1 MNFLAGQKL
10 VKQKEFGKALD
21 IFLNLK
27 QSTTKDIRVFFYL
40 GIIYFELNEFN
51 KSIFFYEKYLKEKPN
66 AENALYNLA
75 IVRQSIGDLKIAK
88 QIYLKLINLN
98 NSSLRPY
105 LGLLTLDENF
115 LTEENYKNIYSIV
128 KTRNLS
134 IYDKGI
140 INFILSK
147 KEKKNKNYS
156 KEIKYLQKFHQNIF
170 NSNYDYNKS
179 SQFYYEKIIKEKY
192 DKIEFINNIENN
204 FEKKQWHPIFIVG
217 LPRSGSTLIE
227 SILTSGLDKIY
238 SCGESHIIN
247 MSILE
252 QIGPIINSK
261 NFDITNFEFK
271 IDMGNFQN
279 SVLNKYSKYNP
290 IKKFENK
297 IFLDKSLENFLNI
310 DIILKLFPEAKFLHT
325 HRNITD
331 SIISIYQ
338 SMLPELSWTHK
349 INDIMSYIDSYKNI
363 ILYFKSKYPENIID
377 IELEEFTNKNEQI
390 TKKIYK
396 FCNLKWSEDVL
407 KFYKRDDLS
416 SKTLSFVQIRKKIS
430 KYDKNKYQPYSYLL
444 NDFKKKFKWIDKN

>member
-1 MNFLAGQKL
+1 
-10 VKQKEFGKALD
+10 
-21 IFLNLK
+21 
-27 QSTTKDIRVFFYL
+27 
-40 GIIYFELNEFN
+40 
-51 KSIFFYEKYLKEKPN
+51 
-66 AENALYNLA
+66 
-75 IVRQSIGDLKIAK
+75 
-88 QIYLKLINLN
+88 
-98 NSSLRPY
+98 
-105 LGLLTLDENF
+105 
-115 LTEENYKNIYSIV
+115 
-128 KTRNLS
+128 
-134 IYDKGI
+134 
-140 INFILSK
+140 
-147 KEKKNKNYS
+147 
-156 KEIKYLQKFHQNIF
+156 
-170 NSNYDYNKS
+170 
-179 SQFYYEKIIKEKY
+179 
-192 DKIEFINNIENN
+192 
-204 FEKKQWHPIFIVG
+204 
-217 LPRSGSTLIE
+217 
-227 SILTSGLDKIY
+227 
-238 SCGESHIIN
+238 